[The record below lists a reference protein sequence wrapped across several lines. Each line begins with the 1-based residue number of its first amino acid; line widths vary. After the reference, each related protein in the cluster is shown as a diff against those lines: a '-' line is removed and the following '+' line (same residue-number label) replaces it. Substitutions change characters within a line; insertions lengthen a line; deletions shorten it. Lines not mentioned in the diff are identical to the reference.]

1 MPWRTIA
8 LDKWAEKLRIPIA
21 ELRQKNRLIDTIV
34 KTRKRLGISQAQLAG
49 IVGVS
54 QSRIAQLE
62 NRTGMGRISFDVLLR
77 LLSALGR
84 EYRITIRKT
93 SLPPKSRE
101 VSAQMEDR
109 LAAMAAD
116 PQIQREIHEIG
127 AG

>member
-1 MPWRTIA
+1 MPWKAID
-8 LDKWAEKLRIPIA
+8 LDKWAEELRIPIA

-49 IVGVS
+49 LVGVS

-62 NRTGMGRISFDVLLR
+62 NRTRMGSVSFDVLLR
-77 LLSALGR
+77 LLNALGH
-84 EYRITIRKT
+84 EYRITTRKT
-93 SLPPKSRE
+93 SLPPKSWA
-101 VSAQMEDR
+101 VSVQMADQ